1 MNLNDLKHM
10 IERDMV
16 IDKTELDIESIK
28 TPQMHNKYLTF
39 MLDEKLVLQKMESDF
54 SILRKKKWLYYTGK
68 MSQEEL
74 NEEGWEP
81 FQHNVLKT
89 DIDKFI
95 DSDENII
102 DLKNKIFYQKEKVK
116 YIEEVVKIISSRQW
130 TIKSAIDWIK
140 FTNGTN

>member
-1 MNLNDLKHM
+1 MNLNDLKNM

-74 NEEGWEP
+74 NEEGLEP

-95 DSDENII
+95 DSDEQII

>member
-74 NEEGWEP
+74 NEEGLEP

-95 DSDENII
+95 DSDEQII
-102 DLKNKIFYQKEKVK
+102 DLKNKIFYQKAKVK

>member
-1 MNLNDLKHM
+1 
-10 IERDMV
+10 
-16 IDKTELDIESIK
+16 
-28 TPQMHNKYLTF
+28 
-39 MLDEKLVLQKMESDF
+39 
-54 SILRKKKWLYYTGK
+54 

-74 NEEGWEP
+74 NEEGLEP

-95 DSDENII
+95 DSDEQII